1 MLSTEP
7 PMTKTTNTVCKLPF
21 YFNLCLSFC
30 VLLVKSVCFF
40 VSACLSVCVKK
51 GEEEKWV
58 FVKKKLE
65 PITPNAKRVHCGYC
79 WRIHACIYNPSTSAF
94 LKVQS
99 HMAAHTVLSAHSAS
113 YCVTWSMET
122 LLVRVKQ
129 CWIAVCL
136 PWVLI
141 CSVKSS
147 KVKWLSQNRHFMS
160 PCPHPLQLRMHS
172 PNFWVTPTLPA
183 SGSMS
188 SPSFPPLLLN
198 GVQIFS
204 QCTAALYVPWPSWW
218 IHPELANADLLS
230 WLHTDVSG
238 SVWPPPGLHHPP
250 TNVVLRKQW
259 KKWTKLFPNENSS
272 HWRGTRLLIHLICDL
287 NNAPSWH
294 ETAWLRSKHAWTYS
308 DVSWNNKI
316 LISDFFTTGFIN

>member
-21 YFNLCLSFC
+21 YFYLCLSFC

-99 HMAAHTVLSAHSAS
+99 HMAANTVLSAHSAS

-204 QCTAALYVPWPSWW
+204 QYTAALYVPWPSWW

-230 WLHTDVSG
+230 WLRTDVSG

-259 KKWTKLFPNENSS
+259 KKLTKLFPNENSS
-272 HWRGTRLLIHLICDL
+272 HWRGTWLLIHLICDL

-294 ETAWLRSKHAWTYS
+294 ETAWLRSEHVWPTVMFPGTIRS
-308 DVSWNNKI
+308 
-316 LISDFFTTGFIN
+316 